1 MALSPRVCDSLCQE
15 GNCITHVCTRST
27 RDATNF
33 KGRRCCKRLH
43 RKKNSN
49 NLRAREL
56 RKISWTVIIK
66 MPSISWYENY
76 DWHLSRRIGSSERN
90 FSRAV
95 CFPPIYKELPLFS
108 NLRSPSG
115 ASLLTRARS
124 HWSLLELLTLE
135 RFFYGCLRIP
145 SRLRNCVFESHTRD
159 FHRKESDSFI
169 EARTRLRNDVTVLSP
184 GREGKRKRSITIL
197 WKFILASL
205 LPVG

>member
-76 DWHLSRRIGSSERN
+76 DWHLSRRVGFSERN

-115 ASLLTRARS
+115 ASLLTRAKPLVAFRTS
-124 HWSLLELLTLE
+124 DTRAILLWLLTNSLASTKLCLWITYA
-135 RFFYGCLRIP
+135 RFP
-145 SRLRNCVFESHTRD
+145 
-159 FHRKESDSFI
+159 
-169 EARTRLRNDVTVLSP
+169 P
-184 GREGKRKRSITIL
+184 KRKWFLHRSANAT
-197 WKFILASL
+197 S
-205 LPVG
+205 